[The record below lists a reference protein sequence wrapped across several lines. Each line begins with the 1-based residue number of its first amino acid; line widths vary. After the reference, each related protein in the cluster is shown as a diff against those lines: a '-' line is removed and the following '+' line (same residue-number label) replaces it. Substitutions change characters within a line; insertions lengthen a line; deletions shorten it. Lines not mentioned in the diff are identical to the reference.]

1 MAVDDSLGGAGAAAA
16 LDGTMID
23 WSLMNSTDINPEAAL
38 TDEALEREPF
48 ESFLAAMVAT
58 GASDV
63 YFIAGL
69 PITYRA
75 SGKQTRTRTSP
86 LMPAD
91 TARYVQELY
100 RVAQRDMTA
109 ILSETDHDD
118 DFSFSLAGTGRFRV
132 NVFRQRGSLAAVMR
146 VIPFGLPDPNDLHIP
161 ESVMRIADIKKGLVL
176 VTGPAGAGKS
186 TTLACMIDRMNHRRR
201 AHIITMEDPIEYVH
215 RHGTCIIT
223 QREIGTDVATYAEA
237 LRSASREAPDVL
249 LVGEMRDPETI
260 STAVTAAEMGQL
272 VVSTL
277 HTTGAAGSINRIVDA
292 FPPNQQL
299 QIRIQ
304 LAQVLRAIV
313 SQQLV
318 PTRDGR
324 TVPAFE
330 VMYTNPAIRNLII
343 DGKTHQID
351 AVIAAGGEAGM
362 CTMDQSLFALVQE
375 GTISRDDAL
384 MASIHQL
391 TLGHRLDIEGL

>member
-1 MAVDDSLGGAGAAAA
+1 MNTFNTDD
-16 LDGTMID
+16 
-23 WSLMNSTDINPEAAL
+23 L
-38 TDEALEREPF
+38 TSVPF
-48 ESFLAAMVAT
+48 EQFLSEMIAHK
-58 GASDV
+58 ASDV

-69 PITYRA
+69 PVTYRA
-75 SGKQTRTRTSP
+75 GGKQTRTNSKP
-86 LMPAD
+86 LMPKD
-91 TARYVQELY
+91 TQYFVEQLY
-100 RVAQRDMTA
+100 RVAARDIT
-109 ILSETDHDD
+109 ILLNRAEHDD

-146 VIPFGLPDPNDLHIP
+146 VIPFGLPDPHDLHIP
-161 ESVMRIADIKKGLVL
+161 ETVMSLSDLKKGLVL

-186 TTLACMIDRMNHRRR
+186 TTLACMIDRMNHTRS
-201 AHIITMEDPIEYVH
+201 AHIITMENPIEYVH

-223 QREIGTDVATYAEA
+223 QREIGTDIANYAEA

-260 STAVTAAEMGQL
+260 SIAVTAAEMGQL
-272 VVSTL
+272 VMSTL

-292 FPPNQQL
+292 FPANQQL
-299 QIRIQ
+299 QIRVQ

-318 PTRDGR
+318 PTRDGH

-330 VMYTNPAIRNLII
+330 VMITTPAIRNLII

-351 AVIAAGGEAGM
+351 AVIAAGSDEGM
-362 CTMDQSLFALVQE
+362 VTMDQSLFDLVKS
-375 GTISRDDAL
+375 GVITRDAAL
-384 MASIHQL
+384 MASRHQTSL
-391 TLGHRLDIEGL
+391 THRLNAEGL